1 MIGQIVM
8 AHSNRFEVLSDGNYY
23 DCTLRGVLKI
33 KSNYVVVGD
42 YVDFSNGVIG
52 KILPRKSF
60 FMRPN
65 VANVDL
71 IVIVLASKPVP
82 DFLLVDKLLVSA
94 AREGVDVVFAVN
106 KTDLGDS
113 LSKKIREEYGII
125 GADILDV
132 SAQTGVGTDLLR
144 ERLSGKLAAFAGQS
158 AVGKTSLVNRL
169 FGLDLKVGELSE
181 KVKRG
186 RHTTTYSRI
195 YSFQDVRI
203 IDTPGF
209 AVIEADLPANEIKD
223 YYEDFLPYADQCK
236 YRGCTH
242 ISEPSCKIKECVENG
257 ILSES
262 RYERYCK
269 LYEEQKEKKR
279 HEY

>member
-8 AHSNRFEVLSDGNYY
+8 AHSNRFEVLAGEDRYE
-23 DCTLRGVLKI
+23 CTLRGVLKI
-33 KSNYVVVGD
+33 RSDYAVVGD
-42 YVDFSNGVIG
+42 YVDFSDGVIG
-52 KILPRKSF
+52 KILPRKSYF
-60 FMRPN
+60 ARPS

-71 IVIVLASKPVP
+71 VVIVLASEPAP
-82 DFLLVDKLLVSA
+82 DFLLVDKLIVSA
-94 AREGVDVVFAVN
+94 AKEGVEVVFAVN
-106 KTDLGDS
+106 KADLGDS
-113 LSKKIREEYGII
+113 LSEKIREEYGLI

-132 SAQTGVGTDLLR
+132 SAQTGVGTELLR

-169 FGLDLKVGELSE
+169 FGLNLKVGELSE

-195 YSFQDVRI
+195 YAFGDVRI

-209 AVIEADLPANEIKD
+209 AVIEADLPAGEIKD
-223 YYEDFLPYADQCK
+223 YYEDFLPYADRCK
-236 YRGCTH
+236 FRGCTH
-242 ISEPSCKIKECVENG
+242 TSEPCCKVKESVESG
-257 ILSES
+257 LLSRS